1 MNELQVTVIPAQIS
15 ANFAE
20 MKERLLEEVAAYKIE
35 VTDANLPDAK
45 KAATELNKLAAQIE
59 EARKNY
65 SKQLKEPINV
75 FENQAKELTG
85 IVQTARQDILKQV
98 EVYTAKVLELVKNL
112 LAKELARLNTEL
124 AIKPEFQTAKIDAL
138 IIQSNLTDKLKL
150 AKAARDKLTA
160 MVEADKAMQ
169 DTVASRLSS
178 LQAIAER
185 AGVMSLSESLVM
197 PFIREPEA
205 SYSEKLN
212 RVIDLEIKRQK
223 ELEAKIQAEA
233 ERKAKEAAEVAEM
246 NARHAAEAAQKQIE
260 DANKRASEAEESER
274 KAKIALAM
282 AAMNLAEV
290 APVVV
295 PSVPVEELPI
305 SKVFFVEIKAKFN
318 VLPDTTKEDVQKMI
332 EFIFAEHGGKLN
344 EINIIGS

>member
-20 MKERLLEEVAAYKIE
+20 MKERLLEEIAAYKIE

-45 KAATELNKLAAQIE
+45 KAATELNKLSAQIE

-65 SKQLKEPINV
+65 SKQLKAPITAFDN
-75 FENQAKELTG
+75 EAKELTN

-112 LAKELARLNTEL
+112 LTEELARLNNEFQ
-124 AIKPEFQTAKIDAL
+124 IKPEFQTAKIDGL
-138 IIQSNLTDKLKL
+138 VIQSNLTDSMKLS
-150 AKAARDKLTA
+150 KAARDKLAA
-160 MVEADKAMQ
+160 MVGADKAIQ
-169 DTVASRLSS
+169 DTVASRLNS
-178 LQAIAER
+178 LQSIAER
-185 AGVMSLSESLVM
+185 AGIHGLSESLVM

-205 SYSEKLN
+205 IYSAKLN
-212 RVIDLEIKRQK
+212 QVIDLEIKRQK

-233 ERKAKEAAEVAEM
+233 DRKAKEAAEVAEM
-246 NARHAAEAAQKQIE
+246 NARHAAEAAQKQID
-260 DANKRASEAEESER
+260 DANKRAAEAEESER

-282 AAMNLAEV
+282 AAMEAEP
-290 APVVV
+290 APVVE
-295 PSVPVEELPI
+295 PEKPAAIPQT

-318 VLPDTTKEDVQKMI
+318 VNPDSTREDVQKMI
-332 EFIFAEHGGKLN
+332 ESIFAEHCGKVN
-344 EINIIGS
+344 EIKIIG